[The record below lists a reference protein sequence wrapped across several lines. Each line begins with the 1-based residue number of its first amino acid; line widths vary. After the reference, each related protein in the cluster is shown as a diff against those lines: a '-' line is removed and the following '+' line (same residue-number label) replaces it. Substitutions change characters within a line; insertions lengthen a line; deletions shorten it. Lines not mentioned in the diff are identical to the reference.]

1 MNIDFDF
8 AEAEERR
15 RRHDVMAHVH
25 TFARSCPKAS
35 PIIHLGATSAFVGD
49 NSVRVRFPC
58 FASPSPTLSLSPHS
72 L

>member
-1 MNIDFDF
+1 MERNLTNIDFDY

-25 TFARSCPKAS
+25 TFARCCPKAS

-49 NSVRVRFPC
+49 NAV
-58 FASPSPTLSLSPHS
+58 
-72 L
+72 